1 MRVRLSSDPAGGAGP
16 RAMLVERLAPRT
28 VPDALVTARDL
39 GVLEL
44 GALERS
50 AAREPAADALL
61 DRWEALATLAAVDLG
76 AARVVEPHLDA
87 LSILAEAD
95 ADTGAA
101 AAATADGGPRET
113 DPAAV
118 WGVFAAEGGDEHL
131 RARPAG
137 DRWRLDGVK
146 PWCSLAGILD
156 RALVTA
162 HIDDAGARR
171 LFAVDL
177 RAPGVEIAEGAWAA
191 RGLSEIPSGPVRFAD
206 VAASP
211 VGADGWYLR
220 RPGFAI
226 GGMGVAAC
234 WFGGAVGLA
243 RTLHAALAAR
253 SDAHGLAHLGAI
265 DEQLEA
271 ARLVLADAAR
281 RAPGADRAT
290 ARILAKRVR
299 ATIARTCDDVL
310 ARTARALGPAPL
322 ALDAEHAKRVA
333 DLELYVRQHH
343 AERDL
348 ASLGE
353 ALTAS
358 EAPW

>member
-1 MRVRLSSDPAGGAGP
+1 MRVRLTSDPALGGAGP
-16 RAMLVERLAPRT
+16 RAMLVERLSPRT

-39 GVLEL
+39 GVLER
-44 GALERS
+44 GAVERS
-50 AAREPAADALL
+50 AAREPAAEALL

-87 LSILAEAD
+87 LSILAEAE
-95 ADTGAA
+95 AE
-101 AAATADGGPRET
+101 ATAPTDAGPLDF

-118 WGVFAAEGGDEHL
+118 WGVFAAEGGDEPL

-137 DRWRLDGVK
+137 DGWRIDGVK

-162 HIDDAGARR
+162 HVDDAGTRR

-177 RAPGVEIAEGAWAA
+177 RAPGVAVAEGAWAA

-206 VAASP
+206 VAAVP
-211 VGADGWYLR
+211 VGADGWYLQ
-220 RPGFAI
+220 RPGFAV
-226 GGMGVAAC
+226 GGMGVASC

-243 RTLHAALAAR
+243 RTLHSALVDHA
-253 SDAHGLAHLGAI
+253 DAHGLAHLGAI

-281 RAPGADRAT
+281 RAPGADRTT

-299 ATIARTCDDVL
+299 ATVARTCDDVL

-333 DLELYVRQHH
+333 DLQLYVRQHH

-358 EAPW
+358 ETPW

>member
-1 MRVRLSSDPAGGAGP
+1 MRVRLSSDPTGGAGP

-39 GVLEL
+39 GALEL
-44 GALERS
+44 SALERS
-50 AAREPAADALL
+50 PAREPAGDALL

-95 ADTGAA
+95 AEAA
-101 AAATADGGPRET
+101 ATATADGGPRET
-113 DPAAV
+113 DSAAV
-118 WGVFAAEGGDEHL
+118 WGVFAAEGGDEPL

-137 DRWRLDGVK
+137 DGWRLDGVK

-162 HIDDAGARR
+162 HIDEAGTRR

-177 RAPGVEIAEGAWAA
+177 RVPGVVVAEGAWEA

-243 RTLHAALAAR
+243 RTLYSALVGR
-253 SDAHGLAHLGAI
+253 SDPHALAHLGAI

-281 RAPGADRAT
+281 RASGADRAT

-299 ATIARTCDDVL
+299 ATVARTCDDVL

-333 DLELYVRQHH
+333 DLQLYVRQHH

>member
-1 MRVRLSSDPAGGAGP
+1 MRVRLTSDTASGGPGP

-44 GALERS
+44 GALERL

-61 DRWEALATLAAVDLG
+61 DRWEALATLGAVDLG

-87 LSILAEAD
+87 LSILAEAK
-95 ADTGAA
+95 AT
-101 AAATADGGPRET
+101 ATADAGSLDR

-118 WGVFAAEGGDEHL
+118 WGVFAAEGGDEPL
-131 RARPAG
+131 RARPTAHG
-137 DRWRLDGVK
+137 WRLDGVK

-162 HIDDAGARR
+162 HLDDAGTRR

-177 RAPGVEIAEGAWAA
+177 RAPGVAVAEGAWAA

-206 VAASP
+206 VAAEP
-211 VGADGWYLR
+211 VGADGWYLQ

-226 GGMGVAAC
+226 GGTGVAAC

-243 RTLHAALAAR
+243 RSLHSALAAR
-253 SDAHGLAHLGAI
+253 ADAHGLAHLGAI

-333 DLELYVRQHH
+333 DLQLYVRQHH

>member
-1 MRVRLSSDPAGGAGP
+1 MRVRLTSDPAAGAGP
-16 RAMLVERLAPRT
+16 RAMLVERLAPRM
-28 VPDALVTARDL
+28 VPDALATARDL

-44 GALERS
+44 EAVERS
-50 AAREPAADALL
+50 AAREPVAEALL

-87 LSILAEAD
+87 LGILAEA
-95 ADTGAA
+95 
-101 AAATADGGPRET
+101 AATDDAGPH
-113 DPAAV
+113 DPDRAAV
-118 WGVFAAEGGDEHL
+118 WGVFAAEGGDEPL
-131 RARPAG
+131 RARPVG
-137 DRWRLDGVK
+137 DGWRLDGVK

-162 HIDDAGARR
+162 HVDDAGTRR

-177 RAPGVEIAEGAWAA
+177 RAPGVAVDEGAWAA
-191 RGLSEIPSGPVRFAD
+191 RGLSEIPSGPVRFTE
-206 VAASP
+206 VAAEP
-211 VGADGWYLR
+211 VGADGWYLQ

-243 RTLHAALAAR
+243 RTLHAALVER
-253 SDAHGLAHLGAI
+253 SDPHALAHLGAI

-271 ARLVLADAAR
+271 ARLVFADAAR

-299 ATIARTCDDVL
+299 ATVARTCDDVL

-333 DLELYVRQHH
+333 DLQLYVRQHH